1 MTQRPSLLDNQA
13 DAAHHGDALAYLA
26 RDFDDRHGLSVATGY
41 VNLGGLRHL
50 AALAEDRDR
59 GTRLLLGAM
68 PTGIGDEV
76 PATLFERTLL
86 ALGDQRDL
94 SRFPPSRALRQ
105 LLAVEEWLDRP
116 DVAVRRY
123 VHKFLH
129 GKAYLFGDAGD
140 ARAALVTSA
149 NLTSAGMW
157 RNLELGLVHYDP
169 PVAQRAVQ
177 WFDGLWE
184 ESDDFKER
192 LRELLFPD
200 PGLLDPRTVYLR
212 ALLEL
217 LGDDLDEDD
226 DLPSPSAV
234 KLAPFQ
240 DDGFRRALAI
250 VRRRHG
256 VVYADGV
263 GTGKTEIGL
272 AFVEEY
278 AVRRG
283 QHVLL
288 VVPAQLRDHWQDRLH
303 QTRLPAQVVSY
314 QEFAGDSQLAGLGLA
329 GPGRAPGKPA
339 LANDKDAYRLVV
351 FDEAHAL
358 RNPSTTWYGALSRL
372 LGGQAK
378 DLVLLTATPINN
390 GLWDLYHLVM
400 AFARH
405 DRAFEGEGIP
415 SLSTLFLRAGANQ
428 HDAQNLNP
436 DLLFGLADMVSVR
449 RDRGFIVREYPDA
462 VFPDGTPVTFPKPH
476 LTTERYDLD
485 DADPSRGR
493 TTRRRDQQ
501 HDAPTGLATYVAERI
516 DALHMAR
523 YCRSRYHRTRALEQ
537 REVVIS
543 ALLRSGVLKRL
554 ESCWHACLLTVGRML
569 NAHRAFLEAW
579 DAGRVPGRKSLR
591 AAHGELDESALAQW
605 VEEALEDDNDAEP
618 VADYDPAFRDHVEHD
633 VALLEQIQARLAALR
648 PESDPKLA
656 LLLRVLEEAP
666 SKKVAVFTTFADTV
680 RYLDEHLPESVAGR
694 DRVTVVGAE
703 TNPDQRTA
711 MLSRFCPD
719 TVVRP
724 GYRPPD
730 SEVDLLLSNDV
741 LSEGQN
747 LQQAA
752 AVVSYDM
759 PWNPQRMVQRYGR
772 VIRLKSPH
780 ADVHLTTMLPKPGDL
795 EVILKL
801 ERAIRR
807 KIVAAKPF
815 GMEVQVVDDA
825 DDEMRAYAARLA
837 EGDETLLDEAEAGA
851 ITGGAGADRPASA
864 PAADADST
872 HEETRARGPS
882 NEALRAELRREL
894 AEGRGDELRKL
905 PWGVGAAFRQGPG
918 VPSSGAPGIFFAC
931 RVGGE
936 RHWRYVDANGVLAE
950 PAAILRRIDPGS
962 APGVDAPP
970 ELDLEKAWE
979 QAADSIVEEH
989 NAGAAP
995 GAQAGSGSRSHSV
1008 GEVQAWAV
1016 ALLADPTVTLPPD
1029 GETAYQA
1036 LGVGRSQPVRR
1047 ALGKIKRQTERNEI
1061 TRSDA
1066 ALRIAEVVRS
1076 FGLRI
1081 VEPRPERQPV
1091 TADDVGVVCWI
1102 AVCGPGEACTTV
1114 TP

>member
-94 SRFPPSRALRQ
+94 SRFPPSRALQQ
-105 LLAVEEWLDRP
+105 LLAVEKWLDRP

-140 ARAALVTSA
+140 ARAVLVTSA

-157 RNLELGLVHYDP
+157 LNLELGLVHYDP

-192 LRELLFPD
+192 LRELFFPD

-226 DLPSPSAV
+226 DLPSPNAV

-303 QTRLPAQVVSY
+303 QTRLPAQIVSY
-314 QEFAGDSQLAGLGLA
+314 QEFAGDPQLAGLGLA

-372 LGGQAK
+372 LGGQPK

-485 DADPSRGR
+485 DADPGPGPGH
-493 TTRRRDQQ
+493 TAERRDQQ

-516 DALHMAR
+516 DALYMAR

-579 DAGRVPGRKSLR
+579 DAGRVPGRNSLR
-591 AAHGELDESALAQW
+591 AAHDELDESALAQW
-605 VEEALEDDNDAEP
+605 VEEALDDDSDAEP
-618 VADYDPAFRDHVEHD
+618 VGDYDPVFRDHVEHD

-648 PESDPKLA
+648 PENDPKLA
-656 LLLRVLEEAP
+656 LLRRVLEEAL

-694 DRVTVVGAE
+694 RRVTVVGAE

-730 SEVDLLLSNDV
+730 GEVDLLLSNDV

-780 ADVHLTTMLPKPGDL
+780 ADVHLTTMLPEPGDL

-807 KIVAAKPF
+807 KIMAARPF

-837 EGDETLLDEAEAGA
+837 EGDETLLDE
-851 ITGGAGADRPASA
+851 
-864 PAADADST
+864 DST
-872 HEETRARGPS
+872 REEARARGPS

-931 RVGGE
+931 RVGSE
-936 RHWRYVDANGVLAE
+936 RYWRYVDADGVLAE

-989 NAGAAP
+989 NAVATP
-995 GAQAGSGSRSHSV
+995 GAQAGGGARSHSV

-1016 ALLADPTVTLPPD
+1016 ALLADPAVTLPLD

-1081 VEPRPERQPV
+1081 VAPPPQRQPV

-1102 AVCGPGEACTTV
+1102 AVCGPTEATRF
-1114 TP
+1114 PRPSGAAPRQAERP

>member
-1 MTQRPSLLDNQA
+1 MTERPSLLDNLA
-13 DAAHHGDALAYLA
+13 NATDHGGGLAYLA
-26 RDFDDRHGLSVATGY
+26 RDFDDRHVLSVATGY

-50 AALAEDRDR
+50 AALAEGRDR
-59 GTRLLLGAM
+59 ETRLLLGAM

-86 ALGDQRDL
+86 ALGEERDL
-94 SRFPPSRALRQ
+94 SRFPPSRALKR

-149 NLTSAGMW
+149 NLTAAGLW

-169 PVAQRAVQ
+169 PVAKRAVQ
-177 WFDGLWE
+177 WFDELWD
-184 ESDDFKER
+184 ESDDFKDR
-192 LRELLFPD
+192 LRDLLFPD

-226 DLPSPSAV
+226 DAPAPSAV
-234 KLAPFQ
+234 ELAPFQ

-250 VRRRHG
+250 VRKRRG

-303 QTRLPAQVVSY
+303 RTRLPAQVVSY
-314 QEFAGDSQLAGLGLA
+314 QEFAADPQLADA
-329 GPGRAPGKPA
+329 GAFGIASGGRRAPGRSG
-339 LANDKDAYRLVV
+339 LANDKDAYRLIV

-358 RNPSTTWYGALSRL
+358 RNPSTTWYRALSRL
-372 LGGQAK
+372 LGGEPK

-405 DRAFEGEGIP
+405 DRAFESSGIP
-415 SLSTLFLRAGANQ
+415 SLGGLFARAGANQ
-428 HDAQNLNP
+428 RNAENLNP
-436 DLLFGLADMVSVR
+436 DVLFELADMVSVR
-449 RDRGFIVREYPDA
+449 RDRGFIVREYPGA
-462 VFPDGTPVTFPKPH
+462 VFPDGTPVTFPEPR

-485 DADPSRGR
+485 AAGP
-493 TTRRRDQQ
+493 
-501 HDAPTGLATYVAERI
+501 GLATYVAERI
-516 DALHMAR
+516 DALRMAR
-523 YCRSRYHRTRALEQ
+523 YCPSRYHRTRALEK
-537 REVVIS
+537 REAVLS
-543 ALLRSGVLKRL
+543 ALLRSGALKRL
-554 ESCWHACLLTVGRML
+554 ESCWHACLLTVERML
-569 NAHRAFLEAW
+569 TAHRAFLAAW
-579 DAGRVPGRKSLR
+579 DAGWVPGPESLR
-591 AAHGELDESALAQW
+591 AAGGEPDESALAQW
-605 VEEALEDDNDAEP
+605 VDDDLEESGDKESAL
-618 VADYDPAFRDHVEHD
+618 DYDPSFRDHVEHD
-633 VALLEQIQARLAALR
+633 AVLLEEIRNRLAALR
-648 PESDPKLA
+648 PEDDPKLA
-656 LLLRVLEEAP
+656 LLRRVLERSP

-680 RYLDEHLPESVAGR
+680 RYLDAHLPQPVAGR
-694 DRVTVVGAE
+694 SRITVVGAE

-724 GYRPPD
+724 GFQPPEG
-730 SEVDLLLSNDV
+730 EVDLLLSNDV

-780 ADVHLTTMLPKPGDL
+780 AEVHLTTMLPEPGDL

-807 KIVAAKPF
+807 KIVAAQPF
-815 GMEVQVVDDA
+815 GMEVPVVDDA
-825 DDEMRAYAARLA
+825 EDETQTYAARLA
-837 EGDETLLDEAEAGA
+837 EGDERLLDEAE
-851 ITGGAGADRPASA
+851 GGAGGEGGAGVG
-864 PAADADST
+864 
-872 HEETRARGPS
+872 EEPGRARTGPSSVAGGPS

-894 AEGRGDELRKL
+894 AEGRGDELRAL
-905 PWGVGAAFRQGPG
+905 PWGVGAAFRQGAG
-918 VPSSGAPGIFFAC
+918 VPSSGAPGVFFAC
-931 RVGGE
+931 RVRGE
-936 RHWRYVDANGVLAE
+936 RYWRYVDANGVLSE

-962 APGVDAPP
+962 APGVEAA
-970 ELDLEKAWE
+970 EVGLEEAWAR
-979 QAADSIVEEH
+979 AAESIVEEH
-989 NAGAAP
+989 NADAAHP
-995 GAQAGSGSRSHSV
+995 GTNAQSASI
-1008 GEVQAWAV
+1008 GEVQSWAL
-1016 ALLADPTVTLPPD
+1016 ALLADPSVTLPPG
-1029 GETAYQA
+1029 GETAYEA
-1036 LGVGRSQPVRR
+1036 LRVGRNQPVRR
-1047 ALGKIKRQTERNEI
+1047 ALGKVKRETERQQI

-1076 FGLRI
+1076 FGLRV
-1081 VEPRPERQPV
+1081 VEPPPARSPV
-1091 TADDVGVVCWI
+1091 TADDVGVVCWM
-1102 AVCGPGEACTTV
+1102 AVCAGDAGSA
-1114 TP
+1114 

>member
-94 SRFPPSRALRQ
+94 SRFPPSRALQQ
-105 LLAVEEWLDRP
+105 LLAVEKWLDRP

-226 DLPSPSAV
+226 LPSPNAV

-314 QEFAGDSQLAGLGLA
+314 QEFAGDPQLAGLGLA

-372 LGGQAK
+372 LGGQPK

-485 DADPSRGR
+485 DADPGPGPGH
-493 TTRRRDQQ
+493 TAERRDQQ

-579 DAGRVPGRKSLR
+579 DAGRVPGRNSLR

-605 VEEALEDDNDAEP
+605 VEEALDDDSDAEP
-618 VADYDPAFRDHVEHD
+618 VGDYEPVFRDHVEHD
-633 VALLEQIQARLAALR
+633 AALLEQIQARLAALR

-694 DRVTVVGAE
+694 SRVTVVGAE

-730 SEVDLLLSNDV
+730 GEVDLLLSNDV

-780 ADVHLTTMLPKPGDL
+780 AEVHLTTMLPEPGDL

-801 ERAIRR
+801 ERTIRR

-837 EGDETLLDEAEAGA
+837 EGDETLLDE
-851 ITGGAGADRPASA
+851 
-864 PAADADST
+864 DST
-872 HEETRARGPS
+872 REEARARGPS

-931 RVGGE
+931 RVGSE
-936 RHWRYVDANGVLAE
+936 RYWRYVDADGVLAE

-989 NAGAAP
+989 NAVAAP
-995 GAQAGSGSRSHSV
+995 GAQAGGGARSHSV

-1081 VEPRPERQPV
+1081 VEPPPQRQPV

-1102 AVCGPGEACTTV
+1102 AVCGPTEATRF
-1114 TP
+1114 PRPSGAAPRQAGRP

>member
-1 MTQRPSLLDNQA
+1 MPSIQRPSLLDNQA
-13 DAAHHGDALAYLA
+13 DATHHGDALAYLA

-94 SRFPPSRALRQ
+94 SRFPPSRALQR
-105 LLAVEEWLDRP
+105 LLAVEKWLDRP

-169 PVAQRAVQ
+169 PVARRAVQ

-217 LGDDLDEDD
+217 LRDDLDEDD
-226 DLPSPSAV
+226 DLPSPNAV

-314 QEFAGDSQLAGLGLA
+314 QEFAGDPQLAGLGLA

-372 LGGQAK
+372 LGGQPK

-485 DADPSRGR
+485 DADPGPGPGH
-493 TTRRRDQQ
+493 TADRRDQQ

-516 DALHMAR
+516 DALYMAR

-579 DAGRVPGRKSLR
+579 DAGRVPGRNSLR

-605 VEEALEDDNDAEP
+605 VEEALDDDSDAEP
-618 VADYDPAFRDHVEHD
+618 VGDYDPVFRDHVEHD
-633 VALLEQIQARLAALR
+633 AALLEQIQARLAALR
-648 PESDPKLA
+648 PEDDPKLA
-656 LLLRVLEEAP
+656 LLRRVLEGAP

-730 SEVDLLLSNDV
+730 GEVDLLLSNDV

-837 EGDETLLDEAEAGA
+837 EGDETLLDE
-851 ITGGAGADRPASA
+851 
-864 PAADADST
+864 DST
-872 HEETRARGPS
+872 REEARARGPS

-931 RVGGE
+931 RVAGE
-936 RHWRYVDANGVLAE
+936 RYWRYVDADGVLAE

-989 NAGAAP
+989 NAVAAP
-995 GAQAGSGSRSHSV
+995 GAQAGGGARSHSV

-1081 VEPRPERQPV
+1081 VEPPPQRQPV

-1102 AVCGPGEACTTV
+1102 AVCGPTEATRF
-1114 TP
+1114 PRPSGAAPRQAGRP

>member
-1 MTQRPSLLDNQA
+1 MPSTQRPSLLDNQA
-13 DAAHHGDALAYLA
+13 DATHHGEALSYLA
-26 RDFDDRHGLSVATGY
+26 ADFDDRHGLSVATGY

-50 AALAEDRDR
+50 AALVEDRER

-86 ALGDQRDL
+86 ALSDQRDL
-94 SRFPPSRALRQ
+94 SRFPPSRALQQ
-105 LLAVEEWLDRP
+105 LLAVKEWLDRP

-314 QEFAGDSQLAGLGLA
+314 QEFAGDPQLAGLGLA

-339 LANDKDAYRLVV
+339 LANDKDAYRLIV

-372 LGGQAK
+372 LGGQPK

-485 DADPSRGR
+485 YADPGRGPGR
-493 TTRRRDQQ
+493 TAEPRDQQ

-516 DALHMAR
+516 DALYMAR

-579 DAGRVPGRKSLR
+579 DAGRVLGRKSLR

-605 VEEALEDDNDAEP
+605 VEEALEDDSDAEP
-618 VADYDPAFRDHVEHD
+618 VGDYDPAFRDHVEHD
-633 VALLEQIQARLAALR
+633 AALLEQIQARLAALR
-648 PESDPKLA
+648 PEDDPKLA
-656 LLLRVLEEAP
+656 LLRRVLEGAP

-694 DRVTVVGAE
+694 NRVTVVGAE

-730 SEVDLLLSNDV
+730 GEVDLLLSNDV

-780 ADVHLTTMLPKPGDL
+780 ADVHLTTMLPEPGDL

-807 KIVAAKPF
+807 KIMAARPF

-825 DDEMRAYAARLA
+825 NDEMRAYAARLA
-837 EGDETLLDEAEAGA
+837 EGDETLLDEAEGGANAGA
-851 ITGGAGADRPASA
+851 GGADGLDGPDGAA
-864 PAADADST
+864 
-872 HEETRARGPS
+872 RAHGPN
-882 NEALRAELRREL
+882 NEVLRAELGREL

-918 VPSSGAPGIFFAC
+918 VPSSGAPGVFFAC
-931 RVGGE
+931 RVEGE
-936 RHWRYVDANGVLAE
+936 RYWRYVDADNVLVE

-962 APGVDAPP
+962 APGVEAPTDI
-970 ELDLEKAWE
+970 DLEAAWE
-979 QAADSIVEEH
+979 RAARSIVEEH
-989 NAGAAP
+989 NALAAP
-995 GAQAGSGSRSHSV
+995 GGQPGGQAAAGSRSRSV
-1008 GEVQAWAV
+1008 GKVQAWAV
-1016 ALLADPTVTLPPD
+1016 ALLADPSVTLPPG

-1036 LGVGRSQPVRR
+1036 LGVGRNQPVRR
-1047 ALGKIKRQTERNEI
+1047 ALGEIKRQTERNEI

-1076 FGLRI
+1076 FGLRV
-1081 VEPRPERQPV
+1081 VEPPPERRPV
-1091 TADDVGVVCWI
+1091 TTDDVGVVCWM
-1102 AVCGPGEACTTV
+1102 AVGGPATAV
-1114 TP
+1114 S

>member
-1 MTQRPSLLDNQA
+1 MTQRPSLLDNRA
-13 DAAHHGDALAYLA
+13 DATHHGDALAYLA
-26 RDFDDRHGLSVATGY
+26 EDFDDRHGLSVATGY

-50 AALAEDRDR
+50 ATLAEDRDR

-86 ALGDQRDL
+86 ALGDERDL
-94 SRFPPSRALRQ
+94 SRFPPSRALQQ
-105 LLAVEEWLDRP
+105 LLAVEAWLDRP

-123 VHKFLH
+123 VHSFLH
-129 GKAYLFGDAGD
+129 GKAYLFGDASD

-177 WFDGLWE
+177 WFDALWE
-184 ESDDFKER
+184 ESDDFKQR
-192 LRELLFPD
+192 LREQLFPD

-226 DLPSPSAV
+226 DLPSPNAV

-314 QEFAGDSQLAGLGLA
+314 QEFAGDPQLAGLGLA
-329 GPGRAPGKPA
+329 GPGRTPGRPA
-339 LANDKDAYRLVV
+339 LANHKDAYRLVV

-358 RNPSTTWYGALSRL
+358 RNPRTTWYGALSRL
-372 LGGQAK
+372 LGGPPK

-405 DRAFEGEGIP
+405 DRAFESEGIP
-415 SLSTLFLRAGANQ
+415 SLATLFLRAGANQ
-428 HDAQNLNP
+428 HDVQNLNP
-436 DLLFGLADMVSVR
+436 DLLFELADMVSVR

-462 VFPDGTPVTFPKPH
+462 VFPDGTPVTFPTPH
-476 LTTERYDLD
+476 LTTERYDLE
-485 DADPSRGR
+485 DAGPGS
-493 TTRRRDQQ
+493 TTQRRDLEDAVTGLTTQRHDP
-501 HDAPTGLATYVAERI
+501 HDAGTSLATSVAERI
-516 DALHMAR
+516 DALYMAR

-579 DAGRVPGRKSLR
+579 DAGQVLGRKSLR
-591 AAHGELDESALAQW
+591 AAHAELDESALAQW
-605 VEEALEDDNDAEP
+605 VDEALEDDSDTEP

-633 VALLEQIQARLAALR
+633 AALLAQIQARLAALR
-648 PESDPKLA
+648 PEDDPKLA
-656 LLLRVLEEAP
+656 LLRRVLKEAP
-666 SKKVAVFTTFADTV
+666 SKKVAIFTTFADTV
-680 RYLDEHLPESVAGR
+680 RYLDEHLPQRLAGR
-694 DRVTVVGAE
+694 SRVTVVGAE

-730 SEVDLLLSNDV
+730 GEVDLLLSNDV

-780 ADVHLTTMLPKPGDL
+780 AEVHLTTMLPEPGDL
-795 EVILKL
+795 EVILRL

-825 DDEMRAYAARLA
+825 DDEMPAYAARLA
-837 EGDETLLDEAEAGA
+837 EGDETLLDEAEGGPV
-851 ITGGAGADRPASA
+851 TGAGADGLRSHEQARP
-864 PAADADST
+864 
-872 HEETRARGPS
+872 RGPS

-905 PWGVGAAFRQGPG
+905 PWGVGAAFRQGLG

-936 RHWRYVDANGVLAE
+936 RYWRYVDADGVLAE
-950 PAAILRRIDPGS
+950 PATILRRIDPGS

-970 ELDLEKAWE
+970 ELDLEKAWQ
-979 QAADSIVEEH
+979 QAADSIVTEY
-989 NAGAAP
+989 NAVAAP
-995 GAQAGSGSRSHSV
+995 GAQAATGSRSHSV

-1047 ALGKIKRQTERNEI
+1047 ALGQIKRQTERNEI

-1076 FGLRI
+1076 FGLRV
-1081 VEPRPERQPV
+1081 VEPPPERQPV
-1091 TADDVGVVCWI
+1091 TTDDVGVVCWI
-1102 AVCGPGEACTTV
+1102 AVCGPKKPARR
-1114 TP
+1114 

>member
-1 MTQRPSLLDNQA
+1 MTERPSLLDNLA
-13 DAAHHGDALAYLA
+13 DATYHGGGLAYLA

-50 AALAEDRDR
+50 AALAEGRDR
-59 GTRLLLGAM
+59 KTRLLLGAM

-86 ALGDQRDL
+86 ALGRERDL
-94 SRFPPSRALRQ
+94 SRFPPSRALQR

-116 DVAVRRY
+116 DVEVRRY

-129 GKAYLFGDAGD
+129 GKAYLFGDARD

-149 NLTSAGMW
+149 NLTAAGMW

-169 PVAQRAVQ
+169 PVAKRAVQ
-177 WFDGLWE
+177 WFDALWE
-184 ESDDFKER
+184 ESDDFKDR

-226 DLPSPSAV
+226 DALSPDAV

-250 VRRRHG
+250 VRKRRG

-288 VVPAQLRDHWQDRLH
+288 VVPAQLRDHWRGRLY

-314 QEFAGDSQLAGLGLA
+314 QEFAADPQLAGSGLF
-329 GPGRAPGKPA
+329 GVGSGGRRAPGRPA

-372 LGGQAK
+372 LGGEPK

-405 DRAFEGEGIP
+405 DRAFESSGIP
-415 SLSTLFLRAGANQ
+415 SLGGLFVRAGANQ
-428 HDAQNLNP
+428 RNAENLNP
-436 DLLFGLADMVSVR
+436 DILFELADMVSVR
-449 RDRGFIVREYPDA
+449 RDRGFIVREYPGA
-462 VFPDGTPVTFPKPH
+462 VFPDGTPVSFPEPH

-485 DADPSRGR
+485 DASP
-493 TTRRRDQQ
+493 
-501 HDAPTGLATYVAERI
+501 GLATYVAERI
-516 DALHMAR
+516 DALRMAR
-523 YCRSRYHRTRALEQ
+523 YCPSRYHATRSPEA
-537 REVVIS
+537 REVVLS

-554 ESCWHACLLTVGRML
+554 ESCWHACLLTVERML
-569 NAHRAFLEAW
+569 TAHRAFLAAW
-579 DAGRVPGRKSLR
+579 DAGWVPGPESLR
-591 AAHGELDESALAQW
+591 AAGEELDESALAQW
-605 VEEALEDDNDAEP
+605 VDGELDDSGDKEP
-618 VADYDPAFRDHVEHD
+618 AADYDPSFRDHVQQD
-633 VALLEQIQARLAALR
+633 AALLEEIRTRLAALG
-648 PESDPKLA
+648 PEDDPKLA
-656 LLLRVLEEAP
+656 LLRRVLQASP

-680 RYLDEHLPESVAGR
+680 RYLDAHLPQPVAGR
-694 DRVTVVGAE
+694 SRVTVVGAE

-711 MLSRFCPD
+711 MLSRFCPA

-724 GYRPPD
+724 DFQPPD
-730 SEVDLLLSNDV
+730 GEVDLLLGNDV

-780 ADVHLTTMLPKPGDL
+780 ADVHLTTMLPEPGDL

-807 KIVAAKPF
+807 KIVAAQPF

-825 DDEMRAYAARLA
+825 QDETQTYAARLA
-837 EGDETLLDEAEAGA
+837 EGDETLLDEAE
-851 ITGGAGADRPASA
+851 GGAGGEGPSSVAC
-864 PAADADST
+864 
-872 HEETRARGPS
+872 GPS

-894 AEGRGDELRKL
+894 AEGRGDELRAL
-905 PWGVGAAFRQGPG
+905 PWGVGAAFRQGAG
-918 VPSSGAPGIFFAC
+918 VPSSGAPGVFFAC
-931 RVGGE
+931 RVRGE
-936 RHWRYVDANGVLAE
+936 RYWRYVDEDGVLSE
-950 PAAILRRIDPGS
+950 PAAILRRIDPGT
-962 APGVDAPP
+962 APGVEAA
-970 ELDLEKAWE
+970 EVGLEEAWT
-979 QAADSIVEEH
+979 QAAESIVEEY
-989 NAGAAP
+989 NAGAAHA
-995 GAQAGSGSRSHSV
+995 GANVKSGSI
-1008 GEVQAWAV
+1008 GEVQSWAL
-1016 ALLADPTVTLPPD
+1016 ALLADPSVTLPPG
-1029 GETAYQA
+1029 GETAYEA
-1036 LGVGRSQPVRR
+1036 LRVGRNQPVRR
-1047 ALGKIKRQTERNEI
+1047 ALGTVKRETERQEI

-1066 ALRIAEVVRS
+1066 ALRIAEIVRA
-1076 FGLRI
+1076 FGLRV
-1081 VEPRPERQPV
+1081 VEPPPARSPV
-1091 TADDVGVVCWI
+1091 TTDDVGVVCWM
-1102 AVCGPGEACTTV
+1102 AVCAGDASAHGPRDGQPSASGSGV
-1114 TP
+1114 TSSMAAASSS

>member
-1 MTQRPSLLDNQA
+1 MTQRPSLLDNRA
-13 DAAHHGDALAYLA
+13 DATHHGDALAYLA
-26 RDFDDRHGLSVATGY
+26 DDFDDRHGFSVATGY

-86 ALGDQRDL
+86 ALGDERDL
-94 SRFPPSRALRQ
+94 SRFPPSRALQQ
-105 LLAVEEWLDRP
+105 LLAVEAWLDRP

-123 VHKFLH
+123 VHSFLH
-129 GKAYLFGDAGD
+129 GKAYLFGDASD

-149 NLTSAGMW
+149 NLSSAGMW

-177 WFDGLWE
+177 WFDALWE
-184 ESDDFKER
+184 ESDDFKAR

-226 DLPSPSAV
+226 DLPSPNAV

-314 QEFAGDSQLAGLGLA
+314 QEFAGDPQLAGLGLA
-329 GPGRAPGKPA
+329 APGRAPGRPA
-339 LANDKDAYRLVV
+339 LANHKDAYRLVV

-358 RNPSTTWYGALSRL
+358 RNPRTTWYGALSRL
-372 LGGQAK
+372 LGGPPK

-405 DRAFEGEGIP
+405 DRAFESEGIP
-415 SLSTLFLRAGANQ
+415 SLGTLFLRAGANQ

-436 DLLFGLADMVSVR
+436 DLLFELADMVSVR

-462 VFPDGTPVTFPKPH
+462 VFPDGTPVTFPTPH
-476 LTTERYDLD
+476 LTTERYDLE
-485 DADPSRGR
+485 DAGPGSTTQHRDLEAAVTGLTTQRHDP
-493 TTRRRDQQ
+493 
-501 HDAPTGLATYVAERI
+501 HDAGTSLATYVAERI
-516 DALHMAR
+516 DALYMAR

-579 DAGRVPGRKSLR
+579 DAGQVLGRKSLR
-591 AAHGELDESALAQW
+591 AAHAELDESALAQW
-605 VEEALEDDNDAEP
+605 VDETLEDDIDTEP
-618 VADYDPAFRDHVEHD
+618 VADYDPAFREHVEHD
-633 VALLEQIQARLAALR
+633 AALLAQIQTRLAALR
-648 PESDPKLA
+648 PEDDPKLA
-656 LLLRVLEEAP
+656 LLRRVLKEAP

-680 RYLDEHLPESVAGR
+680 RYLDEHLPQRLAGR
-694 DRVTVVGAE
+694 SRVTVVGAE

-711 MLSRFCPD
+711 MLARFCPD

-724 GYRPPD
+724 GYRPTAG
-730 SEVDLLLSNDV
+730 EVDLLLSNDV

-780 ADVHLTTMLPKPGDL
+780 AEVHLTTMLPEPGDL
-795 EVILKL
+795 EVILRL

-837 EGDETLLDEAEAGA
+837 EGDETLLDEAEGGPV
-851 ITGGAGADRPASA
+851 TGTGADGLRSHEQARP
-864 PAADADST
+864 
-872 HEETRARGPS
+872 RGPS

-936 RHWRYVDANGVLAE
+936 RYWRYVDADGVLGE
-950 PAAILRRIDPGS
+950 PATILRRIDPGS

-970 ELDLEKAWE
+970 ELDLEKAWQ
-979 QAADSIVEEH
+979 QAADSIVAEY
-989 NAGAAP
+989 NAVAAP
-995 GAQAGSGSRSHSV
+995 GAQAAGGSRSHSV

-1047 ALGKIKRQTERNEI
+1047 ALGQIKRQTERNEI

-1076 FGLRI
+1076 FGLRV
-1081 VEPRPERQPV
+1081 VEPPKQRQPV
-1091 TADDVGVVCWI
+1091 TTDDVGVVCWI
-1102 AVCGPGEACTTV
+1102 AVCGPEKPARQ
-1114 TP
+1114 